1 MAADDRA
8 LNIQIVL
15 ITMALSLK
23 KKISKKER
31 INKQTNTK
39 QRQDETT
46 DKTNSK
52 IQMT

>member
-23 KKISKKER
+23 KKKSSKKEQ

-39 QRQDETT
+39 
-46 DKTNSK
+46 
-52 IQMT
+52 